1 MSMGTFWTYL
11 AHILLLLIS
20 YSQLGCM
27 LSASLLKEGIFSSTQ
42 DIRIVEQVNA
52 LSASPLDSL
61 KKYKLISQQPLKPES
76 VRAEDFVHSGSALGV
91 VVVVEP
97 TDLPFEFDIYVS
109 VSSQEG
115 TVVLELPDGAVEFQD
130 GTTNIGTRS
139 DESVST
145 FAAKQSR
152 VAVGEEHLCY
162 VDQAKAIRC
171 QGYYYGGQTG
181 IGDSSS
187 GSYYTGRTVDTSLIT
202 GSGEFVK
209 ASGASYSSCAL
220 SKEGQLYC
228 WGDNYEDEL
237 GIGPGIIE
245 VLLPTPALM
254 TNVTGEGRFI
264 DFALAHESLCAIS
277 IAGDL
282 YCAGKVSSA
291 TTGLLTKI
299 DWTSLAQSAARIVQ
313 VSVGYDFACGLTE
326 HGRIFCWGV
335 NDQGQLGDGTFVDSA
350 GAVLPDWS
358 AFPSEPKFIH
368 LASGE
373 KHTCGVTVEGLVYCW
388 GSNSYGQLG
397 DGTDDNRATPVL
409 VVNSMLSGS
418 EKFQAVTASYEGTC
432 ATSSA
437 GKIYC
442 FGSNWHYL
450 SGNGSSEVIFVPTLV
465 DSSMLPSGQRYR
477 EVYMHEGRTCGGST
491 GDELYCWGS
500 PYNEA
505 FFRDTE
511 AFVPVEVDTSVLPPG
526 QYWSA
531 VTQYSGGRGLVLRS
545 SDGTAYALGSG
556 SPGTENGDL
565 APRLLDTST
574 MSGSTKFK
582 MLTLNRGAICGIN
595 NDDILHCMG
604 WGAVVG
610 QGGAI
615 VEQTTLKAVDTS
627 SMTGAT
633 TFADV
638 EMGEMVACGVATDG
652 IGYCWGGS
660 SFSGGLNNPVMGNG
674 SAMIRYKPH
683 PITVTG
689 IAGAKTFKKIS
700 VGLYHA
706 CGLMTDGEVYCWGNS
721 VYSRLGHSSMFS
733 VYTPAALDKSG
744 MVGSTLFKDIHGDD
758 ETFCG
763 ITTDDITH
771 CWGEGYY
778 GNLGNNTA
786 VVSNSPVPVS
796 VGGLLAPAAPL
807 MVKSFERF
815 ACGILDSAI
824 NIYCWGRDIPA
835 GLSDSVNPLP
845 VAVLKTG
852 MLGTPVSISG
862 GDNLYVTTSANKIYC
877 IGRDCNLEMD
887 RTTPR
892 KQFFENY

>member
-1 MSMGTFWTYL
+1 MGTFGTYT
-11 AHILLLLIS
+11 ARIILLLIS

-27 LSASLLKEGIFSSTQ
+27 LSASLVKEAFLSSTQ

-52 LSASPLDSL
+52 LSVSSLDSL
-61 KKYKLISQQPLKPES
+61 KKYKLISLRPINPES
-76 VRAEDFVHSGSALGV
+76 LKATDFVRSGSAEGV
-91 VVVVEP
+91 VIVVEP
-97 TDLPFEFDIYVS
+97 TESPLEFDVFVS
-109 VSSQEG
+109 VSAQAGS
-115 TVVLELPDGAVEFQD
+115 VVLELPEGAVEFSD
-130 GTTNIGTRS
+130 GTVNTFVQS
-139 DESVST
+139 EESLST

-162 VDQAKAIRC
+162 VDRNKAIRC

-187 GSYYTGRTVDTSLIT
+187 GSYYTGRPVDTSLVT

-237 GIGPGIIE
+237 GIGAGIIE

-254 TNVTGEGRFI
+254 TNVTGEARFI
-264 DFALAHESLCAIS
+264 DFALAHESMCAIS
-277 IAGDL
+277 AAGDL
-282 YCAGKVSSA
+282 YCAGRALSA
-291 TTGLLTKI
+291 AAGVLTKV
-299 DWTSLAQSAARIVQ
+299 DWTSLGPAARVVQ

-326 HGRIFCWGV
+326 YGRIFCWGM
-335 NDQGQLGDGTFVDSA
+335 NDQGQLGDGSNADSA
-350 GAVLPDWS
+350 TPVLPDWS
-358 AFPSEPKFIH
+358 ALSSEPKFIH

-373 KHTCGVTVEGLVYCW
+373 NHTCGVTVEGVIYCW

-397 DGTDDNRATPVL
+397 DGTKDNRSTPVQ
-409 VVNSMLSGS
+409 VDDAMLTGF
-418 EKFQAVTASYEGTC
+418 EKFRTVTASYEGTC
-432 ATSSA
+432 TTTTA
-437 GKIYC
+437 GRVYC

-450 SGNGSSEVIFVPTLV
+450 SGNGSDAEILVPTLV
-465 DSSMLPSGQRYR
+465 DSSMLPSDERYR
-477 EVYMHEGRTCGGST
+477 EVYMHEGRTCAGSS

-500 PYNEA
+500 PYDDTS
-505 FFRDTE
+505 FRDTE
-511 AFVPVEVDTSVLPPG
+511 AFRPVEVGTSVLPFG
-526 QYWSA
+526 QHWSA
-531 VTQYSGGRGLVLRS
+531 VTQFSGAKGLVLRS
-545 SDGTAYALGSG
+545 SDGTGYAFGRG
-556 SPGTENGDL
+556 SPGTVAGDV
-565 APRLLDTST
+565 APRVLDTST

-604 WGAVVG
+604 YGAAVG

-615 VEQTTLKAVDTS
+615 VEQPTMKAVDTS

-652 IGYCWGGS
+652 VGYCWGGI
-660 SFSGGLNNPVMGNG
+660 SFSSGLYNPVMGNG
-674 SAMIRYKPH
+674 SAMMRYKPH

-689 IAGAKTFKKIS
+689 IPGAKTFQKIS
-700 VGLYHA
+700 VGQYHA

-721 VYSRLGHSSMFS
+721 LYSRLGHNSMDS
-733 VYTPAALDKSG
+733 VYTPAALNKTG
-744 MVGSTLFKDIHGDD
+744 MVGSTLFTDIHGDE

-763 ITTDDITH
+763 ITTDNITH

-786 VVSNSPVPVS
+786 VASNTPVPVS
-796 VGGLLAPAAPL
+796 VGGLLAAAAPL
-807 MVKSFERF
+807 VVKSFGLF
-815 ACGILDSAI
+815 ACGILDSAF

-835 GLSDSVNPLP
+835 GLSASVNPLP
-845 VAVLKTG
+845 VAVSKTG
-852 MLGTPVSISG
+852 MTGTPVSVSG

-877 IGRDCNLEMD
+877 IGRDCNLGMD
-887 RTTPR
+887 RRVPG